1 VVVTRRASI
10 GVVCALAIALWYL
23 RDPGWLI
30 GQTTGLRPWQRES
43 DGRLSRWS
51 GGHASFFV
59 PSDIRALRIPVATA
73 FDARRPGG
81 DGPMMVTFTIDDQR
95 AARILLTD
103 DNWQDV
109 TLVLPPPGSRRVR
122 RVDLRT
128 SVTREGNRGVRL
140 GEMMSTVNGEDWRP
154 CCASA
159 R

>member
-1 VVVTRRASI
+1 MTRRAPI
-10 GVVCALAIALWYL
+10 VVACGLAIALWYL

-30 GQTTGLRPWQRES
+30 GQTTGLRAWQRGS

-51 GGHASFFV
+51 GGHASFFI
-59 PSDIRALRIPVATA
+59 PSDIRALRVPVATV
-73 FDARRPGG
+73 FDARRPGS
-81 DGPMMVTFTIDDQR
+81 DAPMMVTFTIDDQR

-103 DNWQDV
+103 DGWQDV

-128 SVTREGNRGVRL
+128 SVIRDGNRGVQL
-140 GEMMSTVNGEDWRP
+140 GEMTSTLNGEDWRP
-154 CCASA
+154 CCSPG